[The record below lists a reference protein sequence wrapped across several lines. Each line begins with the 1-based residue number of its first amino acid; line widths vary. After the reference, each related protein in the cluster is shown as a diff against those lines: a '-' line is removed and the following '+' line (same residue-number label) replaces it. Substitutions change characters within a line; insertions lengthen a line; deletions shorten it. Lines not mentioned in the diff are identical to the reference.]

1 MGLAATSRKTTF
13 ATETTTSNSSKDQ
26 VSGGED
32 NPVGLSMKRCSE
44 SRMEAAP
51 QNLLSLRTVTQVVTW
66 NVRTMYETGKSA
78 QIAAEMW
85 RYKRAVFG
93 LCVTRWTRSGQ
104 IRLATGETLIYS
116 GHEEEDAPLRRLS
129 WSNGEINLDKSI
141 RRRLIHLYA

>member
-1 MGLAATSRKTTF
+1 MAIVDLLWPLQPNSASNSLGDTCWSQARKRRRVGRAATSRKTTF
-13 ATETTTSNSSKDQ
+13 VTETTTSNSSKDQ

-32 NPVGLSMKRCSE
+32 NPVGLSMKSCSE

-66 NVRTMYETGKSA
+66 NVRTMYEIGKSA

-85 RYKRAVFG
+85 RYKRAVLG

-104 IRLATGETLIYS
+104 
-116 GHEEEDAPLRRLS
+116 
-129 WSNGEINLDKSI
+129 
-141 RRRLIHLYA
+141 